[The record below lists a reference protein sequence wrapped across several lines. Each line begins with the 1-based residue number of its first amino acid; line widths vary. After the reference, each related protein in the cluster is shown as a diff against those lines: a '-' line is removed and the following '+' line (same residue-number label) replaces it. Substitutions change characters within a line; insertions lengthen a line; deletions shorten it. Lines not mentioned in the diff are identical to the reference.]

1 MMVSATRYEVG
12 QEHIIGMVAV
22 RETGWEWVLEP
33 ALRAART
40 EQPAVAEMPTHPF
53 VQPAIRLKP

>member
-12 QEHIIGMVAV
+12 QEHIIGMVTV

-33 ALRAART
+33 MGVHVNTWYRVARS
-40 EQPAVAEMPTHPF
+40 VAKRGK
-53 VQPAIRLKP
+53 A